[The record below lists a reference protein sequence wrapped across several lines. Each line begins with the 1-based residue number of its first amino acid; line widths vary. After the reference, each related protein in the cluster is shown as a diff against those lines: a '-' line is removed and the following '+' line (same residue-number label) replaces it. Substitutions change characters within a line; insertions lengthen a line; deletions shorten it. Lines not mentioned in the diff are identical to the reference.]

1 MESTSTSNS
10 IHSTM
15 VDLLDRCSSPPSIDH
30 DVRSCLND
38 LCHRVVLS
46 IDDPL
51 LATSIV
57 YNSIPSPVFKRK
69 VDEQSSSSTT
79 TTNKRSTKSTNQ
91 NDEQTPK
98 KKRNRSSGK
107 KAAIDVTTPVMKKE
121 EPIEQEMPDIKPTLL
136 SSTVMAPANP
146 SEYVCEWE
154 NCRKYVINDFV
165 IVLSYCFFFKSRSFP
180 TARSVFHHACSA
192 HIKHLPEY
200 VCLWNGCDRIKRQ
213 KWALISHI
221 QVDQFAIKHSSLSNL
236 FNESI

>member
-15 VDLLDRCSSPPSIDH
+15 ADLLDRCSSPPSFEH
-30 DVRSCLND
+30 DVRSCVND
-38 LCHRVVLS
+38 LCHRAVLS
-46 IDDPL
+46 IDDPV

-69 VDEQSSSSTT
+69 VEEQSSSV
-79 TTNKRSTKSTNQ
+79 NKRSAKSTNQ

-121 EPIEQEMPDIKPTLL
+121 EPIEPEIPDIKPTLIA
-136 SSTVMAPANP
+136 SNVMTPTNP
-146 SEYVCEWE
+146 SDYICEWE
-154 NCRKYVINDFV
+154 NCRRYFTNNFIFV
-165 IVLSYCFFFKSRSFP
+165 SFCFVRFRSFP

-192 HIKHLPEY
+192 HIKYLPEY

-221 QVDQFAIKHSSLSNL
+221 QVD
-236 FNESI
+236 